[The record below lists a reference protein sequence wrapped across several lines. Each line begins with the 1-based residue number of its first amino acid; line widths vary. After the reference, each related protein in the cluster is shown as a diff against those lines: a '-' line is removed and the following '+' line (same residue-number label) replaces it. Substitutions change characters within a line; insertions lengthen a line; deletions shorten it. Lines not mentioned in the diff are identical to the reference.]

1 MARAESTLS
10 LQRGAKAPG
19 FSLPDTVGGPMLD
32 WTTWRAG
39 RPCVLMF
46 ICNHCPYV
54 LHLIGT
60 IARLA
65 PQWQARGVAVVAIS
79 SNDVQRYPQDA
90 PTEMT
95 RFAAAHGLSFPYL
108 YDESQQVARA
118 YGAACTPDFY
128 LVDGDGRL
136 AWAGRFDDA
145 TPGNAR
151 PVTGADLSAA
161 IDDLLAGRPCDPQPR
176 PSVGCSIK
184 WKV

>member
-1 MARAESTLS
+1 
-10 LQRGAKAPG
+10 
-19 FSLPDTVGGPMLD
+19 
-32 WTTWRAG
+32 
-39 RPCVLMF
+39 MF

-90 PTEMT
+90 PAEMT

-128 LVDGDGRL
+128 LVDGR
-136 AWAGRFDDA
+136 
-145 TPGNAR
+145 
-151 PVTGADLSAA
+151 
-161 IDDLLAGRPCDPQPR
+161 
-176 PSVGCSIK
+176 
-184 WKV
+184 